1 MKLKKIASLALAGIM
16 AVSMLAGCKDGG
28 NGNSGSSSS
37 GNTSTASGYSTVL
50 KNNLS
55 SEVTNKKYISFADNA
70 NDEAALRAALENVS
84 DRGIDITL
92 IQNNNLKNIYT
103 WNTDGFEEMIAD
115 FVKEAGFDDP
125 SKDIKPGDLSMS
137 WYTNDAYRNYNVKDG
152 TLYVI
157 DGSVG
162 IEEAVKRVAAE
173 VEDSL
178 AALAENSGKGAGNA
192 GLKNVY
198 DYSYVVSVSVVN
210 KPTNSI
216 TWQNASINV
225 IAVTV
230 TRTVSNG

>member
-55 SEVTNKKYISFADNA
+55 SKVTNKKYVSFADNT

-92 IQNNNLKNIYT
+92 FQNKNLVNIYG

-137 WYTNDAYRNYNVKDG
+137 WYTTDAYRNYNVKDG

-162 IEEAVKRVAAE
+162 IEEAVKRVAAK
-173 VEDSL
+173 VEDDL
-178 AALAENSGKGAGNA
+178 AALAENSGKDANTTIKNA
-192 GLKNVY
+192 Y
-198 DYSYVVSVSVVN
+198 DYNYVVSVSVVN
-210 KPTNSI
+210 KPTNNV
-216 TWQNASINV
+216 TWKNASINV